1 MDLIEFSVTNYR
13 SITTANKIKLQDFT
27 VLVGK
32 NNEGKSNLLNA
43 LNVAM
48 TVMMS
53 YGFRPSRISISP
65 YVYDWERDFPVQY
78 QNRTKG
84 LESIFKLNIRLKPD
98 ELEDFHSITG
108 IRGNEDIPVSIKI
121 GPENKPV
128 VEIHKKGSS
137 SYNRQSVMITQFISD
152 RLHFNY
158 IQAIRTEQMAK
169 TTLSRLISSQM
180 DSLNNNPDYIA
191 AIEQIQKIQQELLD
205 GISTQLLEPL
215 KEFLPNIS
223 DVRITLNNTH
233 DPRIISLRKDVARND
248 FDVIIDDGTATNI
261 TTKGDGI
268 KSLVTLA
275 LLKERSSNNGGV
287 SVIAIEEPESH
298 LHPGAIHRLVE
309 VINKISENNQVI
321 ITTHNPLFV
330 RRNNLS
336 SNIIVD
342 SNTAKSAKS
351 IAEVRNVLGVWTSD
365 NLTTARFVLV
375 VEGEDDKISLSKILP
390 FYSSIIEDALR
401 NNRLVIKTL
410 AGAGNLCHDIN
421 DLRNSLCQYVVLL
434 DNDSAGQ
441 EAAEKAIK
449 KGVLRPSEVKF
460 TICNGCPEAE
470 FEDCLNP
477 KLYSDLIKT
486 EFSVDLNCNEFKNRK
501 KKWSD
506 RVRDAFLSQGSIWNS
521 EVEERVKTIIA
532 NAIPNSIADIS
543 NVIIQ
548 AKSGFITGLV
558 MAIENMLDTTD

>member
-13 SITTANKIKLQDFT
+13 SITAANKIKLHDFT

-53 YGFRPSRISISP
+53 YAFRSSKNRLNPSI
-65 YVYDWERDFPVQY
+65 YDWERDFPVQY
-78 QNRTKG
+78 QNRAKS
-84 LESIFKLNIRLKPD
+84 LESIFKLNIRLKPE

-121 GPENKPV
+121 GPENRPI
-128 VEIHKKGSS
+128 VEIPKRGSS
-137 SYNRQSVMITQFISD
+137 SYNRQSVKITQFISE

-169 TTLSRLISSQM
+169 ITLSRLISAQM
-180 DSLNNNPDYIA
+180 ESLKDNSEYIA
-191 AIEQIQKIQQELLD
+191 AIDKIQNLQQELLD
-205 GISTQLLEPL
+205 GISAQLLEPL
-215 KEFLPNIS
+215 KEFLPSIT
-223 DVRITLNNTH
+223 DVKINLNNAH
-233 DPRIISLRKDVARND
+233 DTRIISSRSDVGRSD
-248 FDVIIDDGTATNI
+248 FDVIINDGTATNI

-275 LLKERSSNNGGV
+275 LLKERSSNKGGV

-298 LHPGAIHRLVE
+298 LHPGAIHSLVE

-330 RRNNLS
+330 RRNSLS

-342 SNTAKSAKS
+342 SNTAKPAKT
-351 IAEVRNVLGVWTSD
+351 IEDIRNILGVWTSD
-365 NLTTARFVLV
+365 NLTNARFVLV
-375 VEGEDDKISLSKILP
+375 VEGEDDKISLSRILP
-390 FYSSIIEDALR
+390 YYSPIIGDALK
-401 NNRLVIKTL
+401 NNRLIIKAL
-410 AGAGNLCHDIN
+410 GGAGNLCHDII
-421 DLRNSLCQYVVLL
+421 DLRNSLCQYYVLL

-441 EAAEKAIK
+441 EAADKAIK
-449 KGVLRPSEVKF
+449 KGILNYSEIKY

-477 KLYSDLIKT
+477 KVYSDIIKST
-486 EFSVDLNCNEFKNRK
+486 FSVDLNCKEFKNGK

-506 RVRDAFLSQGSIWNS
+506 RVRDAFLNQGSKWNS
-521 EVEERVKTIIA
+521 KIEENVKSVVA
-532 NAIPNSIADIS
+532 NAIPIFISDIDA
-543 NVIIQ
+543 VIIQ
-548 AKSGFITGLV
+548 AKSGFIQGLV
-558 MAIENMLDTTD
+558 MAIENMLNTTE

>member
-13 SITTANKIKLQDFT
+13 SITAANKIKLHDFT

-53 YGFRPSRISISP
+53 YAFRSSKNRLHPSI
-65 YVYDWERDFPVQY
+65 YDWERDFPVQY
-78 QNRTKG
+78 QNRKKS
-84 LESIFKLNIRLKPD
+84 LESIFKLNIRLKPE
-98 ELEDFHSITG
+98 ELEDFHNITG

-121 GPENKPV
+121 GPENRAV
-128 VEIHKKGSS
+128 VEIPKKGSS
-137 SYNRQSVMITQFISD
+137 SYNRQSIKITQFISE

-169 TTLSRLISSQM
+169 NTLSRLISSQM
-180 DSLNNNPDYIA
+180 DSLKENPEYIA
-191 AIEQIQKIQQELLD
+191 AIEKIQELQQELLD
-205 GISTQLLEPL
+205 GISAQLLEPL
-215 KEFLPNIS
+215 KEFLPSITDVKIS
-223 DVRITLNNTH
+223 LNNAH
-233 DPRIISLRKDVARND
+233 DTRIISSRSDVGRSD
-248 FDVIIDDGTATNI
+248 FDVIINDGTATNI

-275 LLKERSSNNGGV
+275 LLKERSSNKGGV

-298 LHPGAIHRLVE
+298 LHPGAIHSLVD

-330 RRNNLS
+330 RRNSLS
-336 SNIIVD
+336 SNVIVD
-342 SNTAKSAKS
+342 SNTAKPAKT
-351 IAEVRNVLGVWTSD
+351 IADIRNILGVWTSD
-365 NLTTARFVLV
+365 NLTSARFVLV

-390 FYSSIIEDALR
+390 YYSTVIGDAIKSNKLIIKPLG
-401 NNRLVIKTL
+401 
-410 AGAGNLCHDIN
+410 GAGNLCHDIV
-421 DLRNSLCQYVVLL
+421 DLRSSLCQYYVLL

-441 EAAEKAIK
+441 EAANKAIK
-449 KGVLRPSEVKF
+449 KGILNHSEIKY

-477 KLYSDLIKT
+477 KVYFEAIKSN
-486 EFSVDLNCNEFKNRK
+486 FSVDLNCREFKNGK

-506 RVRDAFLSQGSIWNS
+506 RVRDAFLNQGSKWSPEI
-521 EVEERVKTIIA
+521 EENVKSVVA
-532 NAIPNSIADIS
+532 NAIPISISDIDA
-543 NVIIQ
+543 VIIQ
-548 AKSGFITGLV
+548 AKSGFIQGLV
-558 MAIENMLDTTD
+558 TAMENMLNMSD